1 MTVKPSGPREFEPEW
16 LQRSLDRHLTW
27 GLVFMAV
34 LIVAFPIYRSRE
46 DSLRRDATREQQTN
60 YIAAGTDEFKQ
71 NCSTCHGPQ
80 ATGGSTA
87 PTLNS
92 KQFLSSVTDD
102 QMRLIVSTGVPG
114 SSMTAW
120 DQEFGGPLPSQQIRE
135 VFVYLS
141 TP

>member
-60 YIAAGTDEFKQ
+60 YIAAR
-71 NCSTCHGPQ
+71 HGRVQTELLDMPWPAGHRRQHRADPQ
-80 ATGGSTA
+80 LEAVPLLSDRRPDAADRLHRGAGNFDDRLGPGVRR
-87 PTLNS
+87 PTHLAA
-92 KQFLSSVTDD
+92 D
-102 QMRLIVSTGVPG
+102 P
-114 SSMTAW
+114 
-120 DQEFGGPLPSQQIRE
+120 
-135 VFVYLS
+135 
-141 TP
+141 